1 MSDRVL
7 EQVPANGGCA
17 FLFFSLINE
26 KKRVT
31 ISPFTQTTVFIA
43 NYGIPSKLLFKCKYL
58 FVIIIWLLLLAWVKC
73 INTARHTEMLCF
85 WAEYN
90 YVGYINVA
98 IMCNYVCTL
107 DFLRCSTFLL
117 LSHIFSFSPFFF
129 FLLLPSVLLVLT
141 SSKLERWVATAL
153 CSPFPSEEALEC
165 SPSHSL
171 PAQCCIH
178 INSYQSSSCIQM
190 LRAAQYR
197 LHWKEKMK
205 KTKQAAENERE
216 GDSSVIKDRE
226 IIV

>member
-31 ISPFTQTTVFIA
+31 ISPCTQTIVFIA
-43 NYGIPSKLLFKCKYL
+43 NYGIPSKLLFKFKYL

-117 LSHIFSFSPFFF
+117 LSHIFSFFPFFF
-129 FLLLPSVLLVLT
+129 FLLLPFFLSSPLPNWRGGWLQLFAVHFLVRRLLSAVWAILCLHNAVFTLT
-141 SSKLERWVATAL
+141 LIKVHLASKCCGLLNTDCTERRKWKR
-153 CSPFPSEEALEC
+153 
-165 SPSHSL
+165 
-171 PAQCCIH
+171 
-178 INSYQSSSCIQM
+178 QS
-190 LRAAQYR
+190 
-197 LHWKEKMK
+197 
-205 KTKQAAENERE
+205 KQPRTRERE
-216 GDSSVIKDRE
+216 RAVW
-226 IIV
+226 